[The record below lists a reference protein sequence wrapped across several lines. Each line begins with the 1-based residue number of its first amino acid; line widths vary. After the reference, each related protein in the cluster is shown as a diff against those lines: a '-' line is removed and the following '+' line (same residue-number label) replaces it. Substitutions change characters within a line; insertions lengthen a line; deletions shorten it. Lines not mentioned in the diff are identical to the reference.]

1 MRSLGLSALPRPPPL
16 ALAAL
21 AHGPRGPHHCP
32 LSWQLTPRAL
42 LSPVLGAP
50 HSPESPSSVSPSSDF
65 LHPAPRAGKKE
76 CARTWGWSVESQQGW
91 GVAGTLAEDRHRS
104 STCRTRERGGKEIRS
119 VQLGIHAASALR
131 IQRERRILFITL
143 ALRIGL
149 LVCVSIQK
157 PDRWPSNGCLVHCVQ
172 PCP

>member
-1 MRSLGLSALPRPPPL
+1 MAHEAHTTVLCPGSSPCGLCSAQCWERPTPQNLPLQCPPAVTFSIQPQE
-16 ALAAL
+16 
-21 AHGPRGPHHCP
+21 R
-32 LSWQLTPRAL
+32 
-42 LSPVLGAP
+42 
-50 HSPESPSSVSPSSDF
+50 
-65 LHPAPRAGKKE
+65 GKKE
-76 CARTWGWSVESQQGW
+76 CARTWGWSAESQRGW
-91 GVAGTLAEDRHRS
+91 GVAGTSADDRPRS
-104 STCRTRERGGKEIRS
+104 STCRTRERGGQEIRS

-149 LVCVSIQK
+149 LACDSIQK